1 VVKAFT
7 TIPMETLDTSAE
19 KLRSAGAQIFVAGAD
34 KEARDVV
41 AALGRDLGFESVDLG
56 GGGTAMRMAEA
67 LGDAIRFLMFEGAD
81 GFNRNIGIRKMP
93 EPDLGLVGGGKQP
106 STSSDGV

>member
-19 KLRSAGAQIFVAGAD
+19 KLRSSEAQIFVAGAD

-56 GGGTAMRMAEA
+56 GGGTAMRMTEA